1 MKHNILAIC
10 AMCAGI
16 SVAYAQQVDTT
27 GIYGERKDSLDA
39 AVFVSRQAGNYLSKG
54 KDIRTE
60 VISAAGLCKMACCN
74 LAESFENSASVTVGY
89 SDAVTGARQI
99 RLLGLS
105 GVYTQMLDETRP
117 VMRGLSSP
125 FGLSYVPGQWLES
138 IQIAKGASSV
148 INGVECMTG
157 QINMEHRKP
166 TDEKPL
172 FINGAVMSDSKM
184 DLNVASSLQ
193 MGYKWS
199 TIILGHVSGNV
210 VTHDMDKDGFMDE
223 PRQLQFNL
231 SNRWL
236 YQADNGMQIRFGVR
250 AIQDS
255 RLGGQMLKNNGKNV
269 FYNYNDYIWNPLE
282 KPEGTVNPWGSDI
295 LNRSINGYLKVGV
308 PLNEDNSQ
316 NIALIADYNY
326 QDMDSYFGK
335 TKYLA
340 GQHSAFANL
349 LYQNVINDSHRFTV
363 GLNGTFDRY
372 DEEFRRIIWF
382 EGARNAA
389 GTDAPV
395 FTNLA
400 NAGVFGEYT
409 YHYGETLSVIAGL
422 RGDWF
427 NHVTDGSSK
436 FKVSPRL
443 TVKYMPVDEIV
454 IRANGGRG
462 LRYSTPLVDNIGVFS
477 TGKRFD
483 GSYDEHI
490 LEDAWT
496 FGGNI
501 TYYLPF
507 GASSNTY
514 LSVDYFRTQFV
525 QQMVVDY
532 ERYIN
537 QISFY
542 ALDGNRSYTDNI
554 QLDFSV
560 DPVERFNIT
569 ATFRYTNARMELAGK
584 GLVEKPMT
592 SRFKGVLNLQY
603 ATNLNKWI
611 FDFTASLN
619 GSCRVYGFMK
629 DFKDADGKL
638 MYKNGRTPVYP
649 MLYAQVTRRFKGWD
663 VYIGAENLTNFRQ
676 KDAIIGYT
684 RPGEDIID
692 PRYAQFDASCI
703 WGPLM
708 GIKAHVGFR
717 FTLWK

>member
-1 MKHNILAIC
+1 MKSRIFISILAAIMSM
-10 AMCAGI
+10 AA
-16 SVAYAQQVDTT
+16 ATAQVVDQHGHAIDTT
-27 GIYGERKDSLDA
+27 DIYGERADSLDA
-39 AVFVSRQAGNYLSKG
+39 AVFTSSAQGNYISRF
-54 KDIRTE
+54 KDVRTE

-117 VMRGLSSP
+117 VMRGLSAP

-138 IQIAKGASSV
+138 IQIAKGSSSV

-172 FINGAVMSDSKM
+172 FLNAAVMSDTKM
-184 DLNVASSLQ
+184 DFNVASSLQ

-199 TIILGHVSGNV
+199 TVLLGHVSGNIKP
-210 VTHDMDKDGFMDE
+210 HDSNQDGFLDE
-223 PRQLQFNL
+223 PKMLQFNVA
-231 SNRWL
+231 NRWL
-236 YQADNGMQIRFGVR
+236 YMADNGTQVRFGVR
-250 AIQDS
+250 AIQDN
-255 RLGGQMLKNNGKNV
+255 RHGGQVGV
-269 FYNYNDYIWNPLE
+269 E
-282 KPEGTVNPWGSDI
+282 NPWVSDI
-295 LNRSINGYLKVGV
+295 LNRSLNGYLKVGV
-308 PLNEDNSQ
+308 PLNEENTQ
-316 NIALIADYNY
+316 NIALVADYSY
-326 QDMDSYFGK
+326 QDMDSYFGA
-335 TKYLA
+335 TKYIA

-349 LYQNVINDSHRFTV
+349 LYQNVINESHRFTL

-372 DEEFRRIIWF
+372 NEDFTRTVLVGVVPFTTEKNGI
-382 EGARNAA
+382 
-389 GTDAPV
+389 TD
-395 FTNLA
+395 LA

-409 YHYGETLSVIAGL
+409 FNAGEKFSAIAGL

-427 NHVTDGSSK
+427 YNQG
-436 FKVSPRL
+436 FKVSPRVTL
-443 TVKYMPVDEIV
+443 KYMPVDEIV

-462 LRYSTPLVDNIGVFS
+462 LRYSTPLVDNIGVLS
-477 TGKRFD
+477 TGKQFL
-483 GSYDEHI
+483 GSYNEHI

-496 FGGNI
+496 FGGNF
-501 TYYLPF
+501 TYYIPV
-507 GASSNTY
+507 GATSNTY
-514 LSVDYFRTQFV
+514 VSFDYFRTQFA

-532 ERYIN
+532 GQTRID
-537 QISFY
+537 FY
-542 ALDGNRSYTDNI
+542 ALDGRTSFTDNY
-554 QLDFSV
+554 QLDFSI
-560 DPVERFNIT
+560 DPIERFNIT
-569 ATFRYTNARMELAGK
+569 ATFRYTNAKQEFK
-584 GLVEKPMT
+584 GSEAPVEKPMT

-619 GSCRVYGFMK
+619 GSCKVYDFMNLINE
-629 DFKDADGKL
+629 DGSLTALPKEGVER

-663 VYIGAENLTNFRQ
+663 VYVGAENLTNYTQ
-676 KDAIIGYT
+676 KNPIIGADN
-684 RPGEDIID
+684 PNQSI
-692 PRYAQFDASCI
+692 FDASCI

-717 FTLWK
+717 FTLWKKA

>member
-1 MKHNILAIC
+1 MKNIIISILLSAI
-10 AMCAGI
+10 AFSA
-16 SVAYAQQVDTT
+16 AAQTDTT
-27 GIYGERKDSLDA
+27 GIYGEKKDSLDA

-54 KDIRTE
+54 KDLRTE

-117 VMRGLSSP
+117 VMRGLASP

-172 FINGAVMSDSKM
+172 FINAALMSDSKV
-184 DLNVASSLQ
+184 DFNIASSLQ

-199 TIILGHVSGNV
+199 TVLLGHVSGNYA
-210 VTHDMDKDGFMDE
+210 THDMDQDGFLDDPKM
-223 PRQLQFNL
+223 LQFNF

-236 YQADNGMQIRFGVR
+236 YMADNGVQVRFGVR
-250 AIQDS
+250 AIQDK
-255 RLGGQMLKNNGKNV
+255 RLGGQVMKLNGKDV
-269 FYNYNDYIWNPLE
+269 FYNPSDYYLWDSNELNASQMH
-282 KPEGTVNPWGSDI
+282 VNPWGSDI
-295 LNRSINGYLKVGV
+295 LNRSLNGYLKVGV

-335 TKYLA
+335 TSYLA
-340 GQHSAFANL
+340 DQHSAYANL

-372 DEEFRRIIWF
+372 NEDFSRIVMF
-382 EGARNAA
+382 QDVADKGV
-389 GTDAPV
+389 TD
-395 FTNLA
+395 LA

-409 YHYGETLSVIAGL
+409 YHLGEELSVIAGL
-422 RGDWF
+422 RGDCF
-427 NHVTDGSSK
+427 NHVAENK
-436 FKVSPRL
+436 FRVSPRL
-443 TVKYMPVDEIV
+443 TVKYMPIDEIV
-454 IRANGGRG
+454 LRANGGRG

-477 TGKRFD
+477 TGKKFV
-483 GSYDEHI
+483 GSYNEHI

-496 FGGNI
+496 FGGNV

-507 GASSNTY
+507 GAGSNTY
-514 LSVDYFRTQFV
+514 LSVDFFKTQFAE
-525 QQMVVDY
+525 QMVVDY
-532 ERYIN
+532 EKQLNEIH
-537 QISFY
+537 FY
-542 ALDGNRSYTDNI
+542 ALGGRRSFTDNI
-554 QLDFSV
+554 QVDFSV

-569 ATFRYTNARMELAGK
+569 VTARYTNAKIELDGK

-619 GSCRVYGFMK
+619 GSCRVYDFMTE
-629 DFKDADGKL
+629 FKDKDGNL
-638 MYKNGRTPVYP
+638 LYKDGRTPMYP
-649 MLYAQVTRRFKGWD
+649 MLYAQITRRFKGWD

-676 KDAIIGYT
+676 ENAIIGAAN
-684 RPGEDIID
+684 
-692 PRYAQFDASCI
+692 PRHPSFDASCI

-708 GIKAHVGFR
+708 GIKAHAGFR